1 MTISDKK
8 VMIVDDSKFWRMVL
22 QSVFAKLGVKQIVVA
37 EDGMK
42 GIETALRELPDIII
56 TDYNM
61 PGISGLQMCLYLRSI
76 PAFKNAG
83 IVVLTGSDDVINEF
97 WAEHSGANKFISKL
111 LPKEALESELERFV
125 SNDYSTSKTKE
136 AFYVT
141 NIYDVLEQKMR
152 TEILNRE
159 ILSLIEYARDEL
171 YVVQNLKNFLEFFS
185 RFTGLAFMLLSPVEG
200 RIYNFGLPLGKTVS
214 KERLLRHLEK
224 PIEPS
229 DWSYF
234 GNFGSEFNVDG
245 LETVV
250 VKYQE
255 NEIGLIAYEGASDK
269 WSLSKVL
276 NEASESIALL
286 FNTLNSFRELK
297 VASAV
302 DGLTGLFNKKELLR
316 FLEET
321 HNLAKFNRTIYY
333 VAMFDVDNFKKVNDT
348 YGHLVGDEVLK
359 AVAAILK
366 EEIAGKG
373 IAGRYGGEEF
383 CLVITKAAN
392 NDEVVETIE
401 RILYKVRNTQFPH
414 GKCTVS
420 CGVVSSEGYE
430 SPTEV
435 IKAADDLLY
444 ISKKTGKDKASY
456 MFLPKNREI
465 NQVLRQEQT

>member
-171 YVVQNLKNFLEFFS
+171 YVIQKFKNFLEFFS

-269 WSLSKVL
+269 WSVSKVL

-392 NDEVVETIE
+392 NDEVVEMIE
-401 RILYKVRNTQFPH
+401 RILERVRNTQFPH

-465 NQVLRQEQT
+465 NQVLRREQT